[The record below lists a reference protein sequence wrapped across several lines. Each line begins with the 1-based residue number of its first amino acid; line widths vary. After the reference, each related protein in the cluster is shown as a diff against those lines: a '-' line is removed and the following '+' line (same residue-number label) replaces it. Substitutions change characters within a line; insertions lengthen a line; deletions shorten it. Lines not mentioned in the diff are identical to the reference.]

1 MIWGTIH
8 RMILIDLVK
17 VFVLSLF
24 ALTGMIMMA
33 GVIAEAMKSGLGP
46 AQIAGIVP
54 LMLPSLLPY
63 TIPPTTLFAVCI
75 VYGRLAA
82 DNEILALKSAG
93 VHIGHIVWPAILL
106 GILTSALTMGL
117 YIDIIPHTHFTM
129 KNKVI
134 ADVEELLYTMLR
146 KDGRITHQKLNVEIH
161 VNRVTGRKLHNVIF
175 KRRSADGKG
184 FDTIV
189 HAKEAE
195 LRADLA
201 HKQILVQMRNATI
214 LSGQA
219 GGISEAQIWPVELPP
234 DFVAQPTK
242 NRANDMTWS
251 ELIQYRQKFLDEKV
265 KLSREIDMHQ
275 TLINLGQGQP
285 SFQEHIK
292 NLVNQ
297 RKERDTLLLMVESE
311 FYIRPAFALGCLCFA
326 MVACPVGIWFSKSDY
341 LSAFIT
347 CFLPIVMFYYPVM
360 LCAINICRSGK
371 VPPWMGIPLADVVM
385 VFAAL
390 LLFRKLARN

>member
-1 MIWGTIH
+1 MFWATIH
-8 RMILIDLVK
+8 RMILVDLVK
-17 VFVLSLF
+17 IFLLALF

-46 AQIAGIVP
+46 TQILAIVP

-82 DNEILALKSAG
+82 DNEILALKAAG
-93 VHIGHIVWPAILL
+93 VHIARVVWPALML

-117 YIDIIPHTHFTM
+117 YIDVIPRTHFIM
-129 KNKVI
+129 KNRVI

-146 KDGRITHQKLNVEIH
+146 KDGSITHHKLNVEIH
-161 VNRVTGRKLHNVIF
+161 VNRVVGRKLQNVIF
-175 KRRSADGKG
+175 KRRSHESKG

-201 HKQILVQMRNATI
+201 HKQILVQMRHATI
-214 LSGQA
+214 ISGSA
-219 GGISEAQIWPVELPP
+219 GGISDAQIWPVELPP

-251 ELIQYRQKFLDEKV
+251 ELSQYRQECLDEKE

-275 TLINLGQGQP
+275 TMINLGRGQP
-285 SFQEHIK
+285 NFAEHIK
-292 NLVNQ
+292 DLVNK
-297 RKERDTLLLMVESE
+297 RKESDKLLFVIESE

-347 CFLPIVMFYYPVM
+347 CFLPIVTIYYPVM
-360 LCAINICRSGK
+360 LCAINVCRSGK
-371 VPPWMGIPLADVVM
+371 VPAWMGIPLADAIM
-385 VFAAL
+385 VIAAIV
-390 LLFRKLARN
+390 LFRKLTRN